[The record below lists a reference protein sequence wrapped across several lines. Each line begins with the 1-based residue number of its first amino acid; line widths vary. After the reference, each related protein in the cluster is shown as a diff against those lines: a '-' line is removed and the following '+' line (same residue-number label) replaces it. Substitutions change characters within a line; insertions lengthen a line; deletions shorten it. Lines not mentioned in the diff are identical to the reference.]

1 MTTINGATA
10 LVTGGQRGLGLAT
23 VGELLAAGAAKVYAT
38 ARTPVPSDDSRVVP
52 LPLEVTD
59 QGSVDALVK
68 AAGDVSIVVNNAG
81 AGMRKPLLGN
91 DIDDVKALFDVNVF
105 GPLRVAKAFAPVL
118 ADNGGGTLV
127 DIHSVLSWASGFGA
141 YGATKAALWSVT
153 NSLRLE
159 LAPQGTRVTGVH
171 VGYIDTDMTSGLD
184 VPKQDA
190 RDIARQIVAA
200 IEEDEPEVLAD
211 ELSRRVK
218 SALSGPVSG
227 LSGR

>member
-1 MTTINGATA
+1 MTTINSATA
-10 LVTGGQRGLGLAT
+10 LVTGGQRGLGRAI
-23 VGELLAAGAAKVYAT
+23 VSELLAAGAAKVYAT

-68 AAGDVSIVVNNAG
+68 AASDVSIVVNNAG
-81 AGMRKPLLGN
+81 ATIRRQLLDN
-91 DIDDVKALFDVNVF
+91 DIEDVRSLFDVNVF

-118 ADNGGGTLV
+118 AANGGGTLV

-190 RDIARQIVAA
+190 RDIARQVVEA
-200 IEEDEPEVLAD
+200 IEKDEPEVLAD
-211 ELSRRVK
+211 ELSRHVK